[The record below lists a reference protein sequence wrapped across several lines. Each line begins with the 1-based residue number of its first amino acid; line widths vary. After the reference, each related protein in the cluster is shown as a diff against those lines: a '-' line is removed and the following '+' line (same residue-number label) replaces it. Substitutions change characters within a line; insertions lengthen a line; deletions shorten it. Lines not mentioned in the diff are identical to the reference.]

1 MQKSKK
7 KKVIKHFQK
16 HVETSHVSTHEHM
29 KKIENKLIDAGVI
42 WQVSAVKNPL

>member
-1 MQKSKK
+1 MSALT
-7 KKVIKHFQK
+7 IIW
-16 HVETSHVSTHEHM
+16 